1 MGSILHIDQGAIHDT
16 DVAWTRLQTCATEEA
31 SFPTSEPAVQ
41 NNTNKT
47 DSHEDD
53 DNDGDRGGA
62 GNENNDYVTL
72 PGHGLLH
79 NAVQSPCPLI
89 EEIRK
94 ATDPENR
101 ADVIDAYSSIGQV
114 HHFVFRKD
122 VQVRGHTNKD
132 CGTLPQCF
140 NPPLDFPFRD
150 VESKQRVWCIYE
162 QLCLRMRLGAATSGV
177 TRDYKQTLLDRL
189 VSSANEGDVGTT
201 QSIDSTVAL
210 MLAESAPETNGIT
223 YVIEGKLLFL
233 AMHGRGFELYAT
245 LPASIPINDATA
257 SAAMLARTLV
267 VESDQLF
274 LVEPLTWK

>member
-1 MGSILHIDQGAIHDT
+1 M
-16 DVAWTRLQTCATEEA
+16 DVAWTRLQDCSADES
-31 SFPTSEPAVQ
+31 SFPTSELPLP
-41 NNTNKT
+41 NSNTDNT
-47 DSHEDD
+47 DD
-53 DNDGDRGGA
+53 DGGGGSGA
-62 GNENNDYVTL
+62 GNDNTDYVTL
-72 PGHGLLH
+72 PGHGLPH
-79 NAVQSPCPLI
+79 PVIQNPCPLI

-94 ATDPENR
+94 ATDPESR

-122 VQVRGHTNKD
+122 VQVRGHTSKD

-140 NPPLDFPFRD
+140 SPPLDFPFRD
-150 VESKQRVWCIYE
+150 IESKQRVWSIYE
-162 QLCLRMRLGAATSGV
+162 QLCLRMRLGAATLGA
-177 TRDYKQTLLDRL
+177 TREYKQTLMDRL
-189 VSSANEGDVGTT
+189 ASSAYERDVETT
-201 QSIDSTVAL
+201 QSFRSTVTM
-210 MLAESAPETNGIT
+210 MLVESAPETNGIT
-223 YVIEGKLLFL
+223 YVIEGQLLFL